1 MKLIVFIKSG
11 VKRGQIKEK
20 KNEKEKREKR
30 HAMKQSWLWGAYVS
44 CIQPKDYKFPVSF
57 ACFSAFSA
65 GRLGGYP
72 PWTTVLQRAVH
83 LCRQRF
89 LRNTNL
95 RTYLDLR
102 LMSALASPSAAMH
115 ARPHDGANSS
125 RATATGRPPSAQ
137 SAHTARGFRSPTE
150 APLVS
155 CQGLISGTRR
165 PSHSSREREFCGATL
180 VLLGESSYDVVLSVK
195 GYDVHFTVSGRQ
207 N

>member
-1 MKLIVFIKSG
+1 MDD
-11 VKRGQIKEK
+11 
-20 KNEKEKREKR
+20 
-30 HAMKQSWLWGAYVS
+30 
-44 CIQPKDYKFPVSF
+44 CP
-57 ACFSAFSA
+57 SA
-65 GRLGGYP
+65 GRP
-72 PWTTVLQRAVH
+72 PVQAALFAKHEPT
-83 LCRQRF
+83 
-89 LRNTNL
+89 
-95 RTYLDLR
+95 DLSR
-102 LMSALASPSAAMH
+102 SQAHVRLASPSAAMH

-155 CQGLISGTRR
+155 CQGLISETRR
-165 PSHSSREREFCGATL
+165 PSHSSREREFCGDTL